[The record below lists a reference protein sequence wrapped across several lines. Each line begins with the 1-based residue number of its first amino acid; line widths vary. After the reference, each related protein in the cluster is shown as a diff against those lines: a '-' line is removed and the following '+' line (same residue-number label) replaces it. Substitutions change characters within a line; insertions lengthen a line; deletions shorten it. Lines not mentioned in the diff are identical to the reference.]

1 MSTSIAEPI
10 ASPSAEVISIC
21 PLCSGRLVVQRIIPG
36 RSGLEYWRLRCTK
49 CGQIHQD
56 TVDTANAIGRSS

>member
-1 MSTSIAEPI
+1 MSETIAEPI
-10 ASPSAEVISIC
+10 ASPSAEVISSC

-56 TVDTANAIGRSS
+56 TVNTSSSSAAM